1 MKKKGGRR
9 KASNRVVKQSNTI
22 NKMASISNLKL
33 SIAPIAGSTRKLVTV
48 SYNVCFT
55 PSELLD
61 GSVFDERVTLRG
73 DDPIWDDH
81 LITLSNTSIK
91 AISTPIPAPASC
103 MERKVVRRVSRKTL
117 DEDGDTIIF
126 GIPVFLDRDEVYAR
140 VTLTPFNPRSAS
152 ADSNV
157 IEKQFGPI

>member
-1 MKKKGGRR
+1 
-9 KASNRVVKQSNTI
+9 
-22 NKMASISNLKL
+22 MASISNLRL
-33 SIAPIAGSTRKLVTV
+33 SIGPVAGSTRKLVTV
-48 SYNVCFT
+48 TYNVCFT

-61 GSVFDERVTLRG
+61 GSVFDEKVTLRG

-81 LITLSNTSIK
+81 LITLSSTSIK
-91 AISTPIPAPASC
+91 AVPTPVPAPASC
-103 MERKVVRRVSRKTL
+103 MERKVVRKVSRKTL

-126 GIPVFLDRDEVYAR
+126 GVPVFLDRDEVYAR
-140 VTLTPFNPRSAS
+140 VTLTPFNPRSSS

>member
-1 MKKKGGRR
+1 
-9 KASNRVVKQSNTI
+9 
-22 NKMASISNLKL
+22 MASISNLRL
-33 SIAPIAGSTRKLVTV
+33 SISPVAGSTRKLVTV
-48 SYNVCFT
+48 TYNVCFT

-61 GSVFDERVTLRG
+61 GSVFDEKVTLRG

-81 LITLSNTSIK
+81 LITLSSTNIK

-103 MERKVVRRVSRKTL
+103 MERKVVRKVSRKTL

-126 GIPVFLDRDEVYAR
+126 GVPVFLDRDEVYAR
-140 VTLTPFNPRSAS
+140 VTLIPFNPRSSS